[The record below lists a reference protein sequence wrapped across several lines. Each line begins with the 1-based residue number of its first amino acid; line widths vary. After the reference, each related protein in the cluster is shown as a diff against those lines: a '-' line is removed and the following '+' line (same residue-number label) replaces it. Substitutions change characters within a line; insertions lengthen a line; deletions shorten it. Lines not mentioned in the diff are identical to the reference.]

1 MMKKDERLLHP
12 VHLFKAYAKTVAPE
26 SGFPVIGSYHETRYR
41 LLCGLFD
48 IDLNRD
54 LGWSTLAE
62 SYNQAA
68 RYNPSAG
75 IILGTDGINNLPGFP
90 HALRALRRHAVA
102 MRRIYACLAVERL
115 LKEYPHLGSYRV
127 SARRLAQLTA
137 LGKAPDAT
145 EECIKLLESD
155 EEMPIED
162 DVPTGTMDE
171 LKRGEENRLRAE
183 QQRRKEEETVITRAL
198 AAGIGTP
205 ETIRQCLYDMEVKTF
220 LQLAEGCA
228 NVSRVD
234 FKKESLP
241 E

>member
-48 IDLNRD
+48 MDLNRD

-68 RYNPSAG
+68 RFNPSAG

-90 HALRALRRHAVA
+90 RALRALRRHAVA
-102 MRRIYACLAVERL
+102 MRRIYAGLAVDRL

-127 SARRLAQLTA
+127 SARRLARLTA
-137 LGKAPDAT
+137 LGKAPDVT
-145 EECIKLLESD
+145 DECIKFLDSD
-155 EEMPIED
+155 EEPPIED

-171 LKRGEENRLRAE
+171 LKRAEENRFRAE
-183 QQRRKEEETVITRAL
+183 QHRQKEEDTVIARAL

-205 ETIRQCLYDMEVKTF
+205 ETVRHFIYDMDVLDF
-220 LQLAEGCA
+220 LRLAEGCTRL
-228 NVSRVD
+228 SRVD
-234 FKKESLP
+234 FKPGLTE
-241 E
+241 